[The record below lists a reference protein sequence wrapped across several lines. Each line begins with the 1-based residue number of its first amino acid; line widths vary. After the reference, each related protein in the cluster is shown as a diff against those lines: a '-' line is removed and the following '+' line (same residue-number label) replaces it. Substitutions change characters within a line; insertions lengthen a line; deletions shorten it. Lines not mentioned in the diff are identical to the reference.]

1 MLGKYPF
8 KDYEGFKELF
18 VREDGRRK
26 NAVLLKWLTS
36 KAVRKWCLDNDWS
49 GRGLTI
55 RTMVDLKDFVM
66 ARLRTE
72 QSVTGTRYDV
82 YFMGHYYPSD
92 KYCTDSANG
101 LCEDRDYRQIRYV
114 RMEDRKT
121 FKMKASRMFMHLM
134 ECNTFGMILP
144 EAVRLWVCEEIQND
158 WEQYTKAKMPP
169 LDDCTLV
176 VGDDFAR
183 IYNGRYLKGDF
194 GSCMTDRGHH
204 YFYSDS
210 VKAKAAYMEDSD
222 GKILARCVIFTEVKD
237 DETGEVFKLAERQY
251 SYDCRED
258 LKHDLV
264 RMLIAGGHIDGY
276 KRTGAGCHDAN
287 AFVDNL
293 GRSMSERKLSIEC
306 TADYDST
313 ISYQDS
319 FKWYDMDENRA
330 YNYCHAGADYE
341 LDTTD
346 EYLEG
351 SNYDEYHE
359 EYTRDDTVDVYYG
372 RWMSCNENWLDDF
385 IYIEGEGY
393 IHTDYCTYCEH
404 CDTYFRE
411 GCGYY
416 SEITGDDYCCESCRD
431 EAEREYKEENWHYS
445 EYDDEYFEDESDV
458 VTLKRDTYD
467 EISISRDSADRLVDR
482 GEAVL
487 INGKY
492 YDAEWASKV
501 LDEA

>member
-8 KDYEGFKELF
+8 SNYEEFKEIF

-36 KAVRKWCLDNDWS
+36 KEVRNWCIVNSWQ
-49 GRGLTI
+49 RGLTI

-66 ARLRTE
+66 ARLRQE
-72 QSVTGTRYDV
+72 PAIQGARYDV
-82 YFMGHYYPSD
+82 YFMGYFYISD

-134 ECNTFGMILP
+134 ECSTFGIILP
-144 EAVRLWVCEEIQND
+144 EAVKLWICEEIQND

-169 LDDCTLV
+169 LDDCKLV
-176 VGDDFAR
+176 VNEDFAR
-183 IYNGRYLKGDF
+183 IYDSYYLRGDF
-194 GSCMTDRGHH
+194 GSCMTNRGHH
-204 YFYSDS
+204 YFYSES
-210 VKAKAAYMEDSD
+210 VSAKAAYMEDAN
-222 GKILARCVIFTEVKD
+222 GKILARCVIFDEVKD
-237 DETGEVFKLAERQY
+237 DDTGEIFRLAERQY
-251 SYDCRED
+251 ASEGRED

-306 TADYDST
+306 TAGCDST

-319 FKWYDMDENRA
+319 FKWYDMDEHRA
-330 YNYCHAGADYE
+330 YNYCNCGADYE
-341 LDTTD
+341 LDTTE
-346 EYLEG
+346 EYLDG
-351 SNYDEYHE
+351 GNYDEYHE
-359 EYTRDDTVDVYYG
+359 VYTRNEVVDVYYG
-372 RWMSCNENWLDDF
+372 RWMSCDENDLDDF

-393 IHTDYCTYCEH
+393 IHEEYCTRCES
-404 CDTYFRE
+404 CDEFFRE

-416 SEITGDDYCCESCRD
+416 SEITGENYCCEDCRD
-431 EAEREYKEENWHYS
+431 DAERHYKEENWTYS
-445 EYDDEYFEDESDV
+445 EYDNEYFEDSDDV
-458 VTLKRDTYD
+458 TTLKRGACD
-467 EISISRDSADRLVDR
+467 EISISIDSADRLVDR

-487 INGKY
+487 IKGKY
-492 YDAEWASKV
+492 YDAEWASEV
-501 LDEA
+501 LDEM

>member
-1 MLGKYPF
+1 MIGIYPF
-8 KDYEGFKELF
+8 KNYEGFKELF

-36 KAVRKWCLDNDWS
+36 KEVRNWCIVNS
-49 GRGLTI
+49 RQRGLTI

-66 ARLRTE
+66 SRLRHE
-72 QSVTGTRYDV
+72 PGILGARYDI
-82 YFMGHYYPSD
+82 YFMGYYYPSN

-114 RMEDRKT
+114 RMEDSKT

-134 ECNTFGMILP
+134 ECSTFGIILP
-144 EAVRLWVCEEIQND
+144 EAVKLWICEEIQND

-169 LDDCTLV
+169 LDDCKLV
-176 VGDDFAR
+176 VNEDFAR
-183 IYNGRYLKGDF
+183 IYDSYYLRGDF
-194 GSCMTDRGHH
+194 GSCMTNRGHH

-210 VKAKAAYMEDSD
+210 VKAKAAYMEDAN

-237 DETGEVFKLAERQY
+237 DETGEIFRLAERQY
-251 SYDCRED
+251 SCDCRED

-306 TADYDST
+306 TAGCDST

-319 FKWYDMDENRA
+319 FKWYDMDEHRA
-330 YNYCHAGADYE
+330 YNYGHADADYE
-341 LDTTD
+341 LDTTE
-346 EYLEG
+346 EYLDG
-351 SNYDEYHE
+351 GNYDEYHD
-359 EYTRDDTVDVYYG
+359 EYTRGEVVDVYCG
-372 RWMSCNENWLDDF
+372 RWMSCSENDLDDF

-393 IHTDYCTYCEH
+393 IHEEYCIRCEC
-404 CDTYFRE
+404 CDEFFRK

-416 SEITGDDYCCESCRD
+416 SEITEKNYCCEDCRD
-431 EAEREYKEENWHYS
+431 DDEREYKETHWTYS
-445 EYDDEYFEDESDV
+445 KYDDEYFEDSDDV
-458 VTLKRDTYD
+458 TTLKRGACD
-467 EISISRDSADRLVDR
+467 EISICRDSADRLVDN
-482 GEAVL
+482 GDAVL
-487 INGKY
+487 IKGKY
-492 YDAEWASKV
+492 YDAEWASEV
-501 LDEA
+501 LDEM

>member
-1 MLGKYPF
+1 MLGEYPF
-8 KDYEGFKELF
+8 KNYEEFKEIF

-36 KAVRKWCLDNDWS
+36 KEVRKWCIEHDYKS
-49 GRGLTI
+49 GLTI
-55 RTMVDLKDFVM
+55 RTMVDLKDFVL
-66 ARLRTE
+66 ARLRNE
-72 QSVTGTRYDV
+72 PCIQGSRYDV
-82 YFMGHYYPSD
+82 YFMGCYYLSD

-101 LCEDRDYRQIRYV
+101 LCEDRDYRRIRYV

-134 ECNTFGMILP
+134 ECSTFGQILP
-144 EAVRLWVCEEIQND
+144 EAVKLWLCEEIQND

-169 LDDCTLV
+169 LDDCKLV
-176 VGDDFAR
+176 VNEDFAR
-183 IYNGRYLKGDF
+183 IYRGSYLKGDF

-210 VKAKAAYMEDSD
+210 VKAKAAYMEDAE

-251 SYDCRED
+251 SCDCRED

-287 AFVDNL
+287 AFVDNF
-293 GRSMSERKLSIEC
+293 GRSMSDRKLSIKC
-306 TADYDST
+306 TADCDST

-372 RWMSCNENWLDDF
+372 RWMSCNENRLDDF

-393 IHTDYCTYCEH
+393 IHDDYCSRCEH

-416 SEITGDDYCCESCRD
+416 SEITRDDYCCESCRD
-431 EAEREYKEENWHYS
+431 EAEREYKEENWYYS

>member
-1 MLGKYPF
+1 MIGIYPF

-36 KAVRKWCLDNDWS
+36 KEVRNWCIKTRWE
-49 GRGLTI
+49 RGLTI
-55 RTMVDLKDFVM
+55 RTMADLKDFVM
-66 ARLRTE
+66 ARLRNE
-72 QSVTGTRYDV
+72 RSVSSTRYDV

-134 ECNTFGMILP
+134 ECNTFGQILP
-144 EAVRLWVCEEIQND
+144 DAVKLWICEEVQND

-194 GSCMTDRGHH
+194 GSCMTDREHH

-237 DETGEVFKLAERQY
+237 DDTGEIFRLAERQY
-251 SYDCRED
+251 SCDCRED

-330 YNYCHAGADYE
+330 YNYYHAGADYE
-341 LDTTD
+341 LDTTN

-372 RWMSCNENWLDDF
+372 RWMSCNENRLDDF

-393 IHTDYCTYCEH
+393 IHEEYCTHCEQ
-404 CDTYFRE
+404 CDEYFRE
-411 GCGYY
+411 GCGEY
-416 SEITGDDYCCESCRD
+416 SSITGEDYCCESCRE
-431 EAEREYKEENWHYS
+431 EAEREYKEEHWTYS

-458 VTLKRDTYD
+458 VTLKRGACD
-467 EISISRDSADRLVDR
+467 EISICRDSADRLVDR

-487 INGKY
+487 IKGKY
-492 YDAEWASKV
+492 YDAEWAECI